1 MEKQKS
7 YGACVSKE
15 RCLEILTEEVQDHL
29 PKEKWEDYERAVNR
43 VRYEFSKLDGEKPRY
58 NRGKHI
64 KSWYTCRNCGC
75 IVKIEHNY
83 CPNCGYKLLWDEIRC
98 LTETKED

>member
-15 RCLEILTEEVQDHL
+15 RCIEILTEEVQDHL
-29 PKEKWEDYERAVNR
+29 PKEKWEGYERAVNR

-64 KSWYTCRNCGC
+64 KSWYTCRHCGST
-75 IVKIEHNY
+75 VNIEHNY
-83 CPNCGYKLLWDEIRC
+83 CPNCGYKLLWDGIRC
-98 LTETKED
+98 LTDTKED